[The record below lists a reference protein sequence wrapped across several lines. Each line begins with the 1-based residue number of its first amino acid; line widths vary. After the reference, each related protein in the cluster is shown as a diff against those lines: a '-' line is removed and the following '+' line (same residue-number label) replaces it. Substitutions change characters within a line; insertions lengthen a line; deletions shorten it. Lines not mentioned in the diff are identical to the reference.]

1 MEETLGKRIIAHRKR
16 LGMTQDRLAEQLG
29 VTAQA
34 VSKWENDQSCPDIAI
49 LPKLAAIFGISIDAL
64 LGCEKQE
71 RVHEAEV
78 VQPGNADD
86 DTQENDGIHIQKGN
100 WEFQFDNS
108 RRGSIGAALWVLLVG
123 CVLLTGEFLDKNFG
137 FWDVLWP
144 SALLVFGLMGILP
157 RFSLFRVCATLIGGY
172 YLADAVG
179 ILPVSFGRNLILPV
193 ILVVLGLSQLVDSIR
208 KPEKRHISFTHN
220 GKNHKRS
227 RCEVTENT
235 FDCNLSFGEVS
246 TVIDAQQLQRGEASV
261 SFGELTLDLS
271 GCGEIA
277 PGCHIDAH
285 CSFGE
290 LTIKVPSR
298 YRIEAKAST
307 SFGNFEFKGTPDAEP
322 VAVIN
327 LDASVSFGE
336 ICVKYI

>member
-16 LGMTQDRLAEQLG
+16 MGMTQDRLAEQLG

-34 VSKWENDQSCPDIAI
+34 VSKWENDQSCPDITM
-49 LPKLAAIFGISIDAL
+49 LPKLSQLFGTSVDSL
-64 LGCEKQE
+64 LGCENQAPAY
-71 RVHEAEV
+71 EAEV
-78 VQPGNADD
+78 VHAESSDD
-86 DTQENDGIHIQKGN
+86 AKENDGIHIHKGN

-108 RRGSIGAALWVLLVG
+108 RKSSIGAALWVLLVG
-123 CVLLTGEFLDKNFG
+123 CILLAGEFLNKNFG

-193 ILVVLGLSQLVDSIR
+193 ILVVLGLNQLVDSIR
-208 KPEKRHISFTHN
+208 KPEKRHISFSHN

-227 RCEVTENT
+227 RCEVTEDA
-235 FDCNLSFGEVS
+235 FDCNLSFGEVN
-246 TVIDAQQLQRGEASV
+246 TVIDAQRLQRGEASV

-271 GCGEIA
+271 GCKEIA
-277 PGCHIDAH
+277 DGCAIDAT

-290 LTIKVPSR
+290 LTLEVPSC
-298 YRIEAKAST
+298 YRVEADAST
-307 SFGNFEFKGTPDAEP
+307 SFGNFEFKGHPDSEVA
-322 VAVIN
+322 AVIR